1 MNCPKS
7 DEEPVYLH
15 LKVYRELCRIRDEQ
29 KTFGKIYVNTEL

>member
-1 MNCPKS
+1 MMS
-7 DEEPVYLH
+7 YEWHFLVYLH